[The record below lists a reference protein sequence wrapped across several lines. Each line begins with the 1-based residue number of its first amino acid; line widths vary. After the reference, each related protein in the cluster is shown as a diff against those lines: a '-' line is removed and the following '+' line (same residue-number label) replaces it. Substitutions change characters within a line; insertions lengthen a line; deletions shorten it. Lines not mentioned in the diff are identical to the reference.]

1 MKKFLKK
8 VVTCLCVVILLIT
21 GSRPR
26 TVKAEAMT
34 IGGGLTYLAGAG
46 AATASLPI
54 IIIGLAAIL
63 ILGLVVTNWDDI
75 AAFGNAVSLE
85 LEYGGYA
92 LSDFVS
98 GTSVKIDSAFKNAV
112 LKAYQKTGSTMTKYY
127 PITDYAGGTV
137 VKTGLLNTKDRLD
150 AAVYLEYLDHDFPY
164 SMNVVNDIY
173 GLSNLFL
180 SNAPAEKWK
189 SLNGDY
195 TGINQYVLNSITII
209 ASFEPTTA
217 KVAFFNLINLGTQKE
232 VRDENGNLTKLILSI
247 TAAEV
252 AEFVGNTEHFSEY
265 AAALASDKPITITD
279 ISIPELGIGSV
290 REEISTANMMQTAME
305 VKTAEQYINVAFPN
319 ASTTVTFNTQANVIG
334 ATLPQ
339 IGTLSDY
346 GLTGAQT
353 DELARVRAG
362 TATGTLTGVQTAT
375 GTLTGSGTGWLDKI
389 LEFLK
394 KLLDAI
400 LAIPGLI
407 LDGLKALWDWLAK
420 ILQAILAI
428 PGGIIGVLSKIWEFL
443 QTLSKVIS
451 NAITGA
457 LTWAFGIDGTWLK
470 GRIESLQ
477 RQFRIKFPIMEP
489 LRYDFGDK
497 DVISDMNISILGRSY
512 TILDGA
518 IATKL
523 ASPIKMVFRALSYV
537 LMALFF
543 ARKFHKVAED

>member
-180 SNAPAEKWK
+180 SNAPSEKWK

-334 ATLPQ
+334 AMLPQ

-346 GLTGAQT
+346 TLTGAQT
-353 DELARVRAG
+353 DQLARVRAG
-362 TATGTLTGVQTAT
+362 TATGTLTGAQTAT
-375 GTLTGSGTGWLDKI
+375 GTLTGTGWLDKI

>member
-1 MKKFLKK
+1 M
-8 VVTCLCVVILLIT
+8 
-21 GSRPR
+21 
-26 TVKAEAMT
+26 
-34 IGGGLTYLAGAG
+34 
-46 AATASLPI
+46 
-54 IIIGLAAIL
+54 
-63 ILGLVVTNWDDI
+63 
-75 AAFGNAVSLE
+75 
-85 LEYGGYA
+85 
-92 LSDFVS
+92 
-98 GTSVKIDSAFKNAV
+98 
-112 LKAYQKTGSTMTKYY
+112 
-127 PITDYAGGTV
+127 
-137 VKTGLLNTKDRLD
+137 
-150 AAVYLEYLDHDFPY
+150 
-164 SMNVVNDIY
+164 
-173 GLSNLFL
+173 
-180 SNAPAEKWK
+180 
-189 SLNGDY
+189 
-195 TGINQYVLNSITII
+195 
-209 ASFEPTTA
+209 
-217 KVAFFNLINLGTQKE
+217 
-232 VRDENGNLTKLILSI
+232 
-247 TAAEV
+247 
-252 AEFVGNTEHFSEY
+252 
-265 AAALASDKPITITD
+265 
-279 ISIPELGIGSV
+279 
-290 REEISTANMMQTAME
+290 
-305 VKTAEQYINVAFPN
+305 
-319 ASTTVTFNTQANVIG
+319 
-334 ATLPQ
+334 PQ

-346 GLTGAQT
+346 TLTGAQT
-353 DELARVRAG
+353 DQLARVRAG
-362 TATGTLTGVQTAT
+362 TATGTLTGAQTAT
-375 GTLTGSGTGWLDKI
+375 GTLTGAGTGWLDKI

-477 RQFRIKFPIMEP
+477 RQLRVKFPNMEP

>member
-1 MKKFLKK
+1 M
-8 VVTCLCVVILLIT
+8 TCFCIVILIFT
-21 GSRPR
+21 TSRPR
-26 TVKAEAMT
+26 TVKAEALT
-34 IGGGLTYLAGAG
+34 LGGGLSYLAGAG
-46 AATASLPI
+46 ASAASLPI
-54 IIIGLAAIL
+54 LIIGLAAVL
-63 ILGLVVTNWDDI
+63 LLGLVVTNWDDI
-75 AAFGNAVSLE
+75 AAFGNAVADE
-85 LEYGGYA
+85 LRLAGYA
-92 LSDFVS
+92 LSSFVN
-98 GTSVKIDSAFKNAV
+98 GTSVKIDNTFKSAV
-112 LKAYQKTGSTMTKYY
+112 LKAYGKTGTTMAKYY
-127 PITDYAGGTV
+127 PTADYSGGTF

-150 AAVYLEYLDHDFPY
+150 ASVYLEYLDHDFPY
-164 SMNVVNDIY
+164 SDNVVNNIY
-173 GLSNLFL
+173 GDSNIFL
-180 SNAPAEKWK
+180 STAPPSSWK
-189 SLNGDY
+189 TLNSSY
-195 TGINQYVLNSITII
+195 TGVNQYVLSSITVIT
-209 ASFEPTTA
+209 SFEPTTA
-217 KVAFFNLINLGTQKE
+217 KVAYFDLINLGTQKE
-232 VRDENGNLTKLILSI
+232 VRDANGNLTKLILRL
-247 TAAEV
+247 TAQEV
-252 AEFVGNTEHFSEY
+252 ADFISKGEFLTEY
-265 AAALASDKPITITD
+265 ATALATDKPVTITD
-279 ISIPELGIGSV
+279 VSIPELGIGSV
-290 REEISTANMMQTAME
+290 REEISTANMMQNAME

-346 GLTGAQT
+346 TLTGAQT
-353 DELARVRAG
+353 DQLARVRAG
-362 TATGTLTGVQTAT
+362 TATGTLTGAQTAT
-375 GTLTGSGTGWLDKI
+375 GTLTGTGWLDKI

-457 LTWAFGIDGTWLK
+457 LTWAFGIDGNWLK

-497 DVISDMNISILGRSY
+497 DVISDMNTSILGRSY

>member
-180 SNAPAEKWK
+180 SNAPSEKWK

-217 KVAFFNLINLGTQKE
+217 KVAFFDLINLGTQKE

-252 AEFVGNTEHFSEY
+252 AEFAGNTEHFSEY

-362 TATGTLTGVQTAT
+362 TATGTLTGAQTAT

>member
-8 VVTCLCVVILLIT
+8 VVTCLCVLILLIT

-54 IIIGLAAIL
+54 LIIGLAAIL

-180 SNAPAEKWK
+180 SNAPSEKWK

-362 TATGTLTGVQTAT
+362 TATGTLTGAQTAT
-375 GTLTGSGTGWLDKI
+375 GTLTGTGWLDKI

>member
-180 SNAPAEKWK
+180 SNAPSEKWK

-346 GLTGAQT
+346 TLTGAQT
-353 DELARVRAG
+353 DQLARVRAG
-362 TATGTLTGVQTAT
+362 TATGTLTGAQTAT
-375 GTLTGSGTGWLDKI
+375 GTLTGTGWLDKI

>member
-8 VVTCLCVVILLIT
+8 VVTCLCVLILLIT

-46 AATASLPI
+46 AASASLPI
-54 IIIGLAAIL
+54 LIIGLAAIL

-180 SNAPAEKWK
+180 SNAPSEKWK

-362 TATGTLTGVQTAT
+362 TATGTLTGAQTAT
-375 GTLTGSGTGWLDKI
+375 GTLTGAGTGWLDKI

>member
-1 MKKFLKK
+1 M
-8 VVTCLCVVILLIT
+8 
-21 GSRPR
+21 
-26 TVKAEAMT
+26 
-34 IGGGLTYLAGAG
+34 
-46 AATASLPI
+46 
-54 IIIGLAAIL
+54 
-63 ILGLVVTNWDDI
+63 
-75 AAFGNAVSLE
+75 
-85 LEYGGYA
+85 
-92 LSDFVS
+92 
-98 GTSVKIDSAFKNAV
+98 
-112 LKAYQKTGSTMTKYY
+112 
-127 PITDYAGGTV
+127 
-137 VKTGLLNTKDRLD
+137 
-150 AAVYLEYLDHDFPY
+150 
-164 SMNVVNDIY
+164 
-173 GLSNLFL
+173 
-180 SNAPAEKWK
+180 
-189 SLNGDY
+189 
-195 TGINQYVLNSITII
+195 
-209 ASFEPTTA
+209 
-217 KVAFFNLINLGTQKE
+217 INLGTQKE
-232 VRDENGNLTKLILSI
+232 VRDANGNLTKLILRL
-247 TAAEV
+247 TAQEV
-252 AEFVGNTEHFSEY
+252 ADFISKGEFLTEY
-265 AAALASDKPITITD
+265 ATALATDKPVTITD
-279 ISIPELGIGSV
+279 VSIPELGIGSV
-290 REEISTANMMQTAME
+290 REEISTANMMQNAME

-346 GLTGAQT
+346 TLTGAQT
-353 DELARVRAG
+353 DQLARVRAG
-362 TATGTLTGVQTAT
+362 TATGTLTGAQTAT
-375 GTLTGSGTGWLDKI
+375 GTLTGTGWLDKI

-457 LTWAFGIDGTWLK
+457 LTWAFGIDGNWLK

-497 DVISDMNISILGRSY
+497 DVISDMNTSILGRSY

>member
-8 VVTCLCVVILLIT
+8 VVTCLCVLILLIA

-46 AATASLPI
+46 AASASLPI
-54 IIIGLAAIL
+54 LIIGLAAVL
-63 ILGLVVTNWDDI
+63 LLGLVVTNWDDI
-75 AAFGNAVSLE
+75 AAFGNAVADE
-85 LEYGGYA
+85 LRLAGYA
-92 LSDFVS
+92 LSSFVN
-98 GTSVKIDSAFKNAV
+98 GTSVKIDNTFKTAV
-112 LKAYQKTGSTMTKYY
+112 LNAYGKTGTTMPKYY
-127 PITDYAGGTV
+127 TTIDYSGGTV
-137 VKTGLLNTKDRLD
+137 VKTGLLNTIDRLD
-150 AAVYLEYLDHDFPY
+150 ASTFLEYLDHDFIY
-164 SMNVVNDIY
+164 SSNVVNDINEK
-173 GLSNLFL
+173 SNIFL
-180 SNAPAEKWK
+180 SNADQSAWK
-189 SLNGDY
+189 SLNSSY
-195 TGINQYVLNSITII
+195 TGENQYVLSSITVIT
-209 ASFEPTTA
+209 SFEPTTA
-217 KVAFFNLINLGTQKE
+217 KVAYFDLINLGTQKE
-232 VRDENGNLTKLILSI
+232 VRDENGNLTKLILRL
-247 TAAEV
+247 TAQEV
-252 AEFVGNTEHFSEY
+252 ADFISKGEFLTEY
-265 AAALASDKPITITD
+265 ATALATDKPVTITD
-279 ISIPELGIGSV
+279 VSIPELGIGSV
-290 REEISTANMMQTAME
+290 REEISTANMMQNAME

-346 GLTGAQT
+346 TLTGAQT
-353 DELARVRAG
+353 DQLARVRAG
-362 TATGTLTGVQTAT
+362 TATGALTGAQTAT
-375 GTLTGSGTGWLDKI
+375 GTLTGTGWLDKI

-477 RQFRIKFPIMEP
+477 RQFRIKFPTMEP

>member
-180 SNAPAEKWK
+180 SNAPSEKWK

-362 TATGTLTGVQTAT
+362 TATGTLTGAQTAT
-375 GTLTGSGTGWLDKI
+375 GTLTGAGTGWLDKI

-451 NAITGA
+451 NAITSA

-477 RQFRIKFPIMEP
+477 RQLRVKFPTMEP
-489 LRYDFGDK
+489 LRYDFNDK
-497 DVISDMNISILGRSY
+497 DTIDDMSINILGSNY
-512 TILDGA
+512 VILNGA

-523 ASPIKMVFRALSYV
+523 AGPMKMIFRALAYV

-543 ARKFHKVAED
+543 ARKFYKVAED

>member
-180 SNAPAEKWK
+180 SNAPSEKWK

-217 KVAFFNLINLGTQKE
+217 KVAFFDLINLGTQKE

-252 AEFVGNTEHFSEY
+252 AEFAGNTEHFSEY

-362 TATGTLTGVQTAT
+362 TATGTLTGAQTAT

-451 NAITGA
+451 NAITSA

-497 DVISDMNISILGRSY
+497 DVISDMNTSILGRSY

>member
-1 MKKFLKK
+1 M
-8 VVTCLCVVILLIT
+8 
-21 GSRPR
+21 
-26 TVKAEAMT
+26 
-34 IGGGLTYLAGAG
+34 
-46 AATASLPI
+46 
-54 IIIGLAAIL
+54 
-63 ILGLVVTNWDDI
+63 
-75 AAFGNAVSLE
+75 
-85 LEYGGYA
+85 
-92 LSDFVS
+92 
-98 GTSVKIDSAFKNAV
+98 
-112 LKAYQKTGSTMTKYY
+112 
-127 PITDYAGGTV
+127 
-137 VKTGLLNTKDRLD
+137 
-150 AAVYLEYLDHDFPY
+150 
-164 SMNVVNDIY
+164 
-173 GLSNLFL
+173 
-180 SNAPAEKWK
+180 
-189 SLNGDY
+189 
-195 TGINQYVLNSITII
+195 LNSITII

-252 AEFVGNTEHFSEY
+252 AEFVGKTEHFSEY

-362 TATGTLTGVQTAT
+362 TATGTLTGAQTAT

-477 RQFRIKFPIMEP
+477 RQFRIKFPTMEP

>member
-8 VVTCLCVVILLIT
+8 VVTCFCIVMLLFT
-21 GSRPR
+21 SAFKPKEVRADAGVLS
-26 TVKAEAMT
+26 
-34 IGGGLTYLAGAG
+34 GGLLLGSLNPAVLPWVVLGIVACLALGYTIEHWDDVMAVG
-46 AATASLPI
+46 
-54 IIIGLAAIL
+54 
-63 ILGLVVTNWDDI
+63 GLV
-75 AAFGNAVSLE
+75 AEE
-85 LEYGGYA
+85 LDKMGHSV
-92 LSDFVS
+92 SDFVS
-98 GTSVKIDSAFKNAV
+98 GTSVKVDDTLKQAIKNAGAGLGSTAPVPSTLVYKGGLITYTGVVKSNSVKMMVGGGPTATLYIGTEKPTYNWFYSAENFKEGIDYIVPQLTVKVDLEPTDSEVKLKTVTSSGTSAAGVDYNVGRNEKGQINYLSATIAHKGKGIARSVFLDVPSGNDVVVKAVSVPEIGLGERMTVSTEKLKQGAIDS
-112 LKAYQKTGSTMTKYY
+112 S
-127 PITDYAGGTV
+127 
-137 VKTGLLNTKDRLD
+137 
-150 AAVYLEYLDHDFPY
+150 
-164 SMNVVNDIY
+164 
-173 GLSNLFL
+173 
-180 SNAPAEKWK
+180 
-189 SLNGDY
+189 
-195 TGINQYVLNSITII
+195 
-209 ASFEPTTA
+209 
-217 KVAFFNLINLGTQKE
+217 
-232 VRDENGNLTKLILSI
+232 
-247 TAAEV
+247 
-252 AEFVGNTEHFSEY
+252 
-265 AAALASDKPITITD
+265 
-279 ISIPELGIGSV
+279 SV
-290 REEISTANMMQTAME
+290 D
-305 VKTAEQYINVAFPN
+305 QYIDTAFPKN
-319 ASTTVTFNTQANVIG
+319 NETVTFKKDAQVASLNLSA
-334 ATLPQ
+334 LPSVSNK
-339 IGTLSDY
+339 TYSDSQ
-346 GLTGAQT
+346 LR
-353 DELARVRAG
+353 ELDKIRAG
-362 TATGTLTGVQTAT
+362 TATGTLTGAQTATGALTATGTLTGAQTAT
-375 GTLTGSGTGWLDKI
+375 GTLTGAGTGWLDKI

>member
-8 VVTCLCVVILLIT
+8 VVTCLCVLILLIA

-46 AATASLPI
+46 AASASLPI
-54 IIIGLAAIL
+54 LIIGLAAVL
-63 ILGLVVTNWDDI
+63 LLGLVVTNWDDI
-75 AAFGNAVSLE
+75 AAFGNAVADE
-85 LEYGGYA
+85 LRLAGYA
-92 LSDFVS
+92 LSSFVN
-98 GTSVKIDSAFKNAV
+98 GTSVKIDNTFKTAV
-112 LKAYQKTGSTMTKYY
+112 LNAYGKTGTTMPKYY
-127 PITDYAGGTV
+127 TTIDYSGGTV
-137 VKTGLLNTKDRLD
+137 VKTGLLNTIDRLD
-150 AAVYLEYLDHDFPY
+150 ASTFLEYLNHDFIY
-164 SMNVVNDIY
+164 SSNVVNDINEK
-173 GLSNLFL
+173 SNIFL
-180 SNAPAEKWK
+180 SNADQSAWK
-189 SLNGDY
+189 SLNSSY
-195 TGINQYVLNSITII
+195 TGENQYVLSSITVIT
-209 ASFEPTTA
+209 SFEPTTA
-217 KVAFFNLINLGTQKE
+217 KVAYFDLINLGTQKE
-232 VRDENGNLTKLILSI
+232 VRDENGNLTKLILRL
-247 TAAEV
+247 TAQEV
-252 AEFVGNTEHFSEY
+252 ADFISKGEFLTEY
-265 AAALASDKPITITD
+265 ATALATDKPVTITD
-279 ISIPELGIGSV
+279 VSIPELGIGSV
-290 REEISTANMMQTAME
+290 REEISTANMMQNAME

-346 GLTGAQT
+346 TLTGAQT
-353 DELARVRAG
+353 DQLARVRAG
-362 TATGTLTGVQTAT
+362 TATGTLTGAQTAT
-375 GTLTGSGTGWLDKI
+375 GTLTGTGWLDKI

-477 RQFRIKFPIMEP
+477 RQFRIKFPTMEP

>member
-1 MKKFLKK
+1 
-8 VVTCLCVVILLIT
+8 
-21 GSRPR
+21 
-26 TVKAEAMT
+26 
-34 IGGGLTYLAGAG
+34 
-46 AATASLPI
+46 
-54 IIIGLAAIL
+54 
-63 ILGLVVTNWDDI
+63 
-75 AAFGNAVSLE
+75 
-85 LEYGGYA
+85 
-92 LSDFVS
+92 
-98 GTSVKIDSAFKNAV
+98 
-112 LKAYQKTGSTMTKYY
+112 
-127 PITDYAGGTV
+127 
-137 VKTGLLNTKDRLD
+137 
-150 AAVYLEYLDHDFPY
+150 
-164 SMNVVNDIY
+164 
-173 GLSNLFL
+173 
-180 SNAPAEKWK
+180 
-189 SLNGDY
+189 
-195 TGINQYVLNSITII
+195 
-209 ASFEPTTA
+209 
-217 KVAFFNLINLGTQKE
+217 
-232 VRDENGNLTKLILSI
+232 
-247 TAAEV
+247 
-252 AEFVGNTEHFSEY
+252 
-265 AAALASDKPITITD
+265 
-279 ISIPELGIGSV
+279 
-290 REEISTANMMQTAME
+290 MMQTAME

-362 TATGTLTGVQTAT
+362 TATGTLTGAQTAT
-375 GTLTGSGTGWLDKI
+375 GTLTGAGTGWLDKI

-451 NAITGA
+451 NAITSA

-477 RQFRIKFPIMEP
+477 RQLRVKFPTMEP
-489 LRYDFGDK
+489 LRYDFNDK
-497 DVISDMNISILGRSY
+497 DTIDDMSINILGSNY
-512 TILDGA
+512 VILNGA

-523 ASPIKMVFRALSYV
+523 AGPMKMIFRALAYV

-543 ARKFHKVAED
+543 ARKFYKVAED

>member
-8 VVTCLCVVILLIT
+8 VVTCLCVLILLIA

-46 AATASLPI
+46 AASASLPI
-54 IIIGLAAIL
+54 LIIGLAAVL
-63 ILGLVVTNWDDI
+63 LLGLVVTNWDDI
-75 AAFGNAVSLE
+75 AAFGNAVADE
-85 LEYGGYA
+85 LRLAGYA
-92 LSDFVS
+92 LSSFVN
-98 GTSVKIDSAFKNAV
+98 GTSVKIDNTFKTAV
-112 LKAYQKTGSTMTKYY
+112 LNAYGKTGTTMPKYY
-127 PITDYAGGTV
+127 TTIDYSGGTV
-137 VKTGLLNTKDRLD
+137 VKTGLLNTIDRLD
-150 AAVYLEYLDHDFPY
+150 ASTFLEYLDHDFIY
-164 SMNVVNDIY
+164 SSNVVNDINEK
-173 GLSNLFL
+173 SNIFL
-180 SNAPAEKWK
+180 SNADQSAWK
-189 SLNGDY
+189 SLNSSY
-195 TGINQYVLNSITII
+195 TGENQYVLSSITVIT
-209 ASFEPTTA
+209 SFEPTTA
-217 KVAFFNLINLGTQKE
+217 KVAYFDLINLGTQKE
-232 VRDENGNLTKLILSI
+232 VRDENGNLTKLILRL
-247 TAAEV
+247 TAQEV
-252 AEFVGNTEHFSEY
+252 ADFISKGEFLTEY
-265 AAALASDKPITITD
+265 ATALATDKPVTITD
-279 ISIPELGIGSV
+279 VSIPELGIGSV
-290 REEISTANMMQTAME
+290 REEISTANMMQNAME

-346 GLTGAQT
+346 TLTGAQT
-353 DELARVRAG
+353 DQLARVRAG
-362 TATGTLTGVQTAT
+362 TATGTLTGAQTAT
-375 GTLTGSGTGWLDKI
+375 GTLTGTGWLDKI

-477 RQFRIKFPIMEP
+477 RQFRIKFPTMEP

>member
-98 GTSVKIDSAFKNAV
+98 GTSVKIDSVFKNAV

-180 SNAPAEKWK
+180 SNAPSEKWK

-252 AEFVGNTEHFSEY
+252 AEFVGKTEHFSEY

-362 TATGTLTGVQTAT
+362 TATGTLTGAQTAT

-451 NAITGA
+451 NAITSA

-477 RQFRIKFPIMEP
+477 RQLRVKFPTMEP

-497 DVISDMNISILGRSY
+497 DVISDMNISILGQSY
-512 TILDGA
+512 TILDGV

-523 ASPIKMVFRALSYV
+523 ASPIKMVFRALSYI

>member
-8 VVTCLCVVILLIT
+8 VVTCLCVLILLIT

-46 AATASLPI
+46 AASASLPI
-54 IIIGLAAIL
+54 FIIGLAAIL

-75 AAFGNAVSLE
+75 AAFGNAVALE

-98 GTSVKIDSAFKNAV
+98 GTSVKIDSTFKNAV
-112 LKAYQKTGSTMTKYY
+112 LKAYQKTGLTMTKYY

-150 AAVYLEYLDHDFPY
+150 ASMYLEYLDHDFPY

-173 GLSNLFL
+173 GLSNLYL
-180 SNAPAEKWK
+180 SNAEPSKWK
-189 SLNGDY
+189 SLNSEY
-195 TGINQYVLNSITII
+195 TGVNQYVLSSITVI

-217 KVAFFNLINLGTQKE
+217 KVAFFDLINLGTQKE

-247 TAAEV
+247 TASEV
-252 AEFVGNTEHFSEY
+252 AEFVGNAEHVT
-265 AAALASDKPITITD
+265 TITD
-279 ISIPELGIGSV
+279 ISIPELGIGSA

-346 GLTGAQT
+346 TMTGTQT
-353 DELARVRAG
+353 DQLARVRAG

-477 RQFRIKFPIMEP
+477 RQLRVKFPTMEP

>member
-8 VVTCLCVVILLIT
+8 VVTCLCVLILLIT

-54 IIIGLAAIL
+54 LIIGLAAIL

-75 AAFGNAVSLE
+75 AAFGNAVALE

-98 GTSVKIDSAFKNAV
+98 GTSVKIDSTFKNAV

-150 AAVYLEYLDHDFPY
+150 ASMYLEYLDHDFPY

-173 GLSNLFL
+173 GLSNLYL
-180 SNAPAEKWK
+180 SNAEPSKWK
-189 SLNGDY
+189 SLNSEY
-195 TGINQYVLNSITII
+195 TGVNQYVLSSITVI

-217 KVAFFNLINLGTQKE
+217 KVAFFDLINLGTQKE

-247 TAAEV
+247 TASEV
-252 AEFVGNTEHFSEY
+252 AEFVGNAEHVTKF
-265 AAALASDKPITITD
+265 ATALASDKPVTITD
-279 ISIPELGIGSV
+279 ISIPELGIGSA

-346 GLTGAQT
+346 TLNGTQT
-353 DELARVRAG
+353 DQLARVRAG
-362 TATGTLTGVQTAT
+362 TATGTLTGAQTAT
-375 GTLTGSGTGWLDKI
+375 GTLTGAGTGWLDKI

-428 PGGIIGVLSKIWEFL
+428 PGGIIGALSKIWEFL

-451 NAITGA
+451 NAITSA
-457 LTWAFGIDGTWLK
+457 MTWAFGVDGTWLK
-470 GRIESLQ
+470 GRIELLQ
-477 RQFRIKFPIMEP
+477 RQLRVKFPIMEP

>member
-1 MKKFLKK
+1 
-8 VVTCLCVVILLIT
+8 
-21 GSRPR
+21 
-26 TVKAEAMT
+26 
-34 IGGGLTYLAGAG
+34 
-46 AATASLPI
+46 
-54 IIIGLAAIL
+54 
-63 ILGLVVTNWDDI
+63 
-75 AAFGNAVSLE
+75 
-85 LEYGGYA
+85 
-92 LSDFVS
+92 
-98 GTSVKIDSAFKNAV
+98 
-112 LKAYQKTGSTMTKYY
+112 MTKYY

-180 SNAPAEKWK
+180 SNAPSEKWK

-217 KVAFFNLINLGTQKE
+217 KVAFFDLINLGTQKE

-252 AEFVGNTEHFSEY
+252 AEFAGNTEHFSEY

-362 TATGTLTGVQTAT
+362 TATGTLTGAQTAT

-451 NAITGA
+451 NAITSA

-497 DVISDMNISILGRSY
+497 DVISDMNTSILGRSY
-512 TILDGA
+512 AILDGA

-523 ASPIKMVFRALSYV
+523 ASPIKMVFRALS
-537 LMALFF
+537 
-543 ARKFHKVAED
+543 

>member
-46 AATASLPI
+46 AATASLP

-137 VKTGLLNTKDRLD
+137 VKTGLLDTKDRLD

-180 SNAPAEKWK
+180 SNAPSEKWK

-346 GLTGAQT
+346 TLTGAQT
-353 DELARVRAG
+353 DQLARVRAG
-362 TATGTLTGVQTAT
+362 TATGTLTGAQTAT
-375 GTLTGSGTGWLDKI
+375 GTLTGTGWLDKI

>member
-8 VVTCLCVVILLIT
+8 VVTCLCVLILLIT

-46 AATASLPI
+46 AASASLPI
-54 IIIGLAAIL
+54 LIIGLAAVL

-75 AAFGNAVSLE
+75 AAFGNAVADE
-85 LEYGGYA
+85 LRLAGYA
-92 LSDFVS
+92 LSSFVN
-98 GTSVKIDSAFKNAV
+98 GTSVKIDNTFKTAV
-112 LKAYQKTGSTMTKYY
+112 LNAYGKTGTTMTKYY
-127 PITDYAGGTV
+127 PTIDYSGGTV
-137 VKTGLLNTKDRLD
+137 VKTGLLNTIDRLD
-150 AAVYLEYLDHDFPY
+150 ASTFLEYLDHDFIY
-164 SMNVVNDIY
+164 SSNVVNDINEK
-173 GLSNLFL
+173 SNIFL
-180 SNAPAEKWK
+180 SNADQSAWK
-189 SLNGDY
+189 SLNSSY
-195 TGINQYVLNSITII
+195 TGENQYVLSSITVIT
-209 ASFEPTTA
+209 SFEPTTA
-217 KVAFFNLINLGTQKE
+217 KVAYFDLINLGTQKE
-232 VRDENGNLTKLILSI
+232 VRDANGNLTKLILRL
-247 TAAEV
+247 TAQEV
-252 AEFVGNTEHFSEY
+252 ADFISKGEFLTEY
-265 AAALASDKPITITD
+265 ATALATDKPVTITD
-279 ISIPELGIGSV
+279 VSIPELGIGSV
-290 REEISTANMMQTAME
+290 REEINTANMMQNAME

-346 GLTGAQT
+346 TLTGAQT
-353 DELARVRAG
+353 DQLARVRAG
-362 TATGTLTGVQTAT
+362 TATGTLTGAQTAT
-375 GTLTGSGTGWLDKI
+375 GTLTGTGWLDKI

-451 NAITGA
+451 NAITSA

-477 RQFRIKFPIMEP
+477 RQLRVKFPTMEP

-497 DVISDMNISILGRSY
+497 DVISDMNISILGQSY
-512 TILDGA
+512 TILDGV

-523 ASPIKMVFRALSYV
+523 ASPIKMVFRALSYI

>member
-8 VVTCLCVVILLIT
+8 VVTCLCVLILLIA

-46 AATASLPI
+46 AASASLPI
-54 IIIGLAAIL
+54 LIIGLAAVL
-63 ILGLVVTNWDDI
+63 LLGLVVTNWDDI
-75 AAFGNAVSLE
+75 AAFGNAVADE
-85 LEYGGYA
+85 LRLAGYA
-92 LSDFVS
+92 LSSFVN
-98 GTSVKIDSAFKNAV
+98 GTSVKIDNTFKTAV
-112 LKAYQKTGSTMTKYY
+112 LNAYGKTGTTMPKYY
-127 PITDYAGGTV
+127 TTIDYSGGTV
-137 VKTGLLNTKDRLD
+137 VKTGLLNTIDRLD
-150 AAVYLEYLDHDFPY
+150 ASTFLEYLDHDFIY
-164 SMNVVNDIY
+164 SSNVVNDINEK
-173 GLSNLFL
+173 SNIFL
-180 SNAPAEKWK
+180 SNADQSAWK
-189 SLNGDY
+189 SLNSSY
-195 TGINQYVLNSITII
+195 TGENQYVLSSITVIT
-209 ASFEPTTA
+209 SFEPTTA
-217 KVAFFNLINLGTQKE
+217 KVAYFDLINLGTQKE
-232 VRDENGNLTKLILSI
+232 VRDENGNLTKLILRL
-247 TAAEV
+247 TAQEV
-252 AEFVGNTEHFSEY
+252 ADFISKGEFLTEY
-265 AAALASDKPITITD
+265 ATALATDKPVTITD
-279 ISIPELGIGSV
+279 VSIPELGIGSV
-290 REEISTANMMQTAME
+290 REEISTANMMQNAME

-346 GLTGAQT
+346 TLTGAQT
-353 DELARVRAG
+353 DQLARVRAG
-362 TATGTLTGVQTAT
+362 TATGTLTGAQTAT
-375 GTLTGSGTGWLDKI
+375 GTLTGTGWLDKI

-407 LDGLKALWDWLAK
+407 LNGLKALWDWLAK

-477 RQFRIKFPIMEP
+477 RQFRIKFPTMEP